1 MQTTPLRS
9 FPAVPSPSAAES
21 TADPTDFS
29 SILDATGD
37 VASADP
43 ARTNGASSADS
54 ALARSSDAA
63 SAPREETDQS
73 RPDGEWAPP
82 IPEDSESALDDQETP
97 ELAVAA
103 ASGPTADRAAFDG
116 RPPAST
122 AGAWGTASDRTPG
135 ATAAS
140 TPTSAV
146 TGATDGATPA
156 SPAPP
161 LEPSSASIGNASV
174 GPNRNPDVSTA
185 SESIGRLPTEGRLA
199 GVGRPAIASDPVTV
213 AGSPAPV
220 RATGGVA
227 IPADFVAVSPAVAMQ
242 AEAGASGA
250 RRSGGKTSDAPAS
263 GAVGRAAAN
272 RAASINE
279 AVAAER
285 SSDGTTSSRVAGVQP
300 GAAASAWI
308 PSATASMQRTAPI
321 DAQGVPMPGAGV
333 APESLEGGPARTM
346 PGVARGLEA
355 LSQQRGGSLV
365 MRLDPPSLGQLKLEM
380 TMQAGRV
387 SVVMTTAAETARGL
401 LNTNLGMLRQALEDR
416 GLAVERLTVETV
428 PRPVESG
435 SSSRSEHRGDGQ
447 DARSGQDADARQDA
461 GQGRSRGRR
470 EDASQRPEGRDT
482 DPARSEAATF
492 GEALADANGSDR

>member
-1 MQTTPLRS
+1 M
-9 FPAVPSPSAAES
+9 A
-21 TADPTDFS
+21 
-29 SILDATGD
+29 
-37 VASADP
+37 
-43 ARTNGASSADS
+43 
-54 ALARSSDAA
+54 
-63 SAPREETDQS
+63 
-73 RPDGEWAPP
+73 
-82 IPEDSESALDDQETP
+82 
-97 ELAVAA
+97 
-103 ASGPTADRAAFDG
+103 
-116 RPPAST
+116 
-122 AGAWGTASDRTPG
+122 
-135 ATAAS
+135 
-140 TPTSAV
+140 
-146 TGATDGATPA
+146 GATDGATPA
-156 SPAPP
+156 SPATP
-161 LEPSSASIGNASV
+161 LDASSASITNASV
-174 GPNRNPDVSTA
+174 GTNLNPDVSTA
-185 SESIGRLPTEGRLA
+185 SEAIGRLPIKGRLA
-199 GVGRPAIASDPVTV
+199 STGLPTTTSDPATV
-213 AGSPAPV
+213 IGASAMS
-220 RATGGVA
+220 RTTGGVA

-242 AEAGASGA
+242 GEAGASGA

-263 GAVGRAAAN
+263 GVVGRAAAN
-272 RAASINE
+272 RATSINE

-285 SSDGTTSSRVAGVQP
+285 APDGSASSQVARVQP
-300 GAAASAWI
+300 GAAASAWL
-308 PSATASMQRTAPI
+308 PSATASMQRTAPV

-333 APESLEGGPARTM
+333 APESLDGGPARTM

-387 SVVMTTAAETARGL
+387 SVVMTTVAETARGL

-470 EDASQRPEGRDT
+470 EDASERPEGRDT